1 MSRGAGEKLFPSM
14 PRGLAGQVHPYECLC
29 VSQRILVAG
38 GRHFGDKMG
47 DINQSCP
54 AETSGISYTPD
65 NVGRAKPGHDG

>member
-1 MSRGAGEKLFPSM
+1 MSLGAGEKLFPSM

-38 GRHFGDKMG
+38 GRHFVDKMR

-54 AETSGISYTPD
+54 AET
-65 NVGRAKPGHDG
+65 